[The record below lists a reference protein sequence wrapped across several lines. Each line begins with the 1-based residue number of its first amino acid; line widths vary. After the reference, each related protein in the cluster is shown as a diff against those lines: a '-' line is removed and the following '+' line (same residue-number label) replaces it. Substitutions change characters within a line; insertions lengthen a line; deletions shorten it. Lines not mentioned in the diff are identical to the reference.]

1 MDNSVK
7 HEMNQV
13 LLVISDAGSREYH
26 HTLAVKNMKIIV
38 TTFKEADE
46 AVRGCRVDII
56 LIDSGS
62 NTEEALQILK
72 KNKSVCPNIP
82 NIFITNTSYE
92 GLVLK
97 VFRSGA
103 YDFFREPVNIIEL
116 QETIKGILA
125 LKNTAREIRDPLI
138 RISTVK

>member
-1 MDNSVK
+1 MK
-7 HEMNQV
+7 EV
-13 LLVISDAGSREYH
+13 LLVIADAGSREYH
-26 HTLAVKNMKIIV
+26 HTLADQNKNIIV
-38 TTFKEADE
+38 HTFKEADE
-46 AVRGCRVDII
+46 ALRNSHVDLI

-62 NTEEALQILK
+62 NTEEAIQILR

-97 VFRSGA
+97 VYRSGA

-116 QETIKGILA
+116 QETVNGILA
-125 LKNTAREIRDPLI
+125 LKNTAREIRQPLA
-138 RISTVK
+138 RMGAGM